1 MRDGTTEP
9 IPVIDVF
16 AGPGGLGEGFSA
28 YRYDDTHPFKIRL
41 SVEKDKYAHST
52 LELRSFFRQ
61 FPDNDKPADYYSFLR
76 GEISRDELFSRHK
89 KQASAAANEALQAEL
104 GLSEDNARIDA
115 LIEESL
121 AGTDRWVLIGGPP
134 CQAYSIIGRA
144 RRSRDAADSAYL
156 PEDDVRSFLYLEYLR
171 IIARYRPAVFVME
184 NVKGMLSSTIQGQ
197 RIFEHIISDLRTPS
211 NVFPEYSGSATQEY
225 TVYSLVKRANKI
237 GSGTADELKP
247 EDFIVECEKYGI
259 PQTRHRVILL
269 GIRNDLS
276 HVCPD
281 ILEPCDD
288 VTIDDVISE
297 MPKLRS
303 GLSREADSAEAW
315 QQAITDALDRRWLRG
330 VRKKWGD
337 ELFEELI
344 ETIIDLTLPANDR
357 GSEYVRGSAPV
368 INDLNWWYSD
378 YMLGGVC
385 NHSARGHITK
395 DVYRYLF
402 AACFARYFEKSPK
415 LRDFPPDL
423 LPDHTNA
430 KSGHFDDRFRVQVKG
445 RPSTTITS
453 HISKDGHYYIH
464 YDPSQAR
471 SLTVREAARLQTFPD
486 NYFFCGNRTQ
496 QYTQVGN
503 AVPPLLAYKIAEIV
517 NRIIKQVF

>member
-1 MRDGTTEP
+1 MQGV
-9 IPVIDVF
+9 IPVIDLF

-28 YRYDDTHPFKIRL
+28 YRNGDIYSFKIRL
-41 SVEKDKYAHST
+41 SVEKDKFAHST

-61 FPDNDKPADYYSFLR
+61 FPDAEKPSDYYSFLK
-76 GEISRDELFSRHK
+76 GQISRAELFSRYK
-89 KQASAAANEALQAEL
+89 MQASAAAKEALQAEL
-104 GLSEDNARIDA
+104 GLSEDNAKIDN
-115 LIEESL
+115 LIDEAL

-144 RRSRDAADSAYL
+144 RRSRKAADSAYL
-156 PEDDVRSFLYLEYLR
+156 PENDVRSFLYLEYLR

-184 NVKGMLSSTIQGQ
+184 NVKGILSSTIQGQ
-197 RIFEHIISDLRTPS
+197 RIFEHIISDLRNPS
-211 NVFPEYSGSATQEY
+211 NVFPEYSFGATKEY
-225 TVYSLVKRANKI
+225 TVYSLVKTAAKD
-237 GSGTADELKP
+237 GSGEADELKP
-247 EDFIVECEKYGI
+247 EDYIVECEKYGI
-259 PQTRHRVILL
+259 PQSRHRVILL

-276 HVCPD
+276 HISPD
-281 ILEPCDD
+281 ILKPSHE
-288 VTIDDVISE
+288 VSIDDVISE

-315 QQAITDALDRRWLRG
+315 QQAITDVLDRRWLRG

-337 ELFEELI
+337 ELYEDLI
-344 ETIIDLTLPANDR
+344 KEVIDLTIPANDR
-357 GSEYVRGSAPV
+357 GGEYVKGAAPV
-368 INDLNWWYSD
+368 KNDLRWWYSD
-378 YMLGGVC
+378 YMLEGVC

-402 AACFARYFEKSPK
+402 AACFARHFDKSPK
-415 LRDFPPDL
+415 LKDFPPDL

-430 KSGHFDDRFRVQVKG
+430 KSGHFNDRFRVQVKG
-445 RPSTTITS
+445 KPSTTITS

-517 NRIIKQVF
+517 NRIIKQAF

>member
-1 MRDGTTEP
+1 MSDFIP
-9 IPVIDVF
+9 IIDLF

-28 YRYDDTHPFKIRL
+28 YQDNGIKPFRIKL
-41 SVEKDKYAHST
+41 SVEKDRYAHST

-61 FPDNDKPADYYSFLR
+61 FPDAGKPADYYSFLR
-76 GEISRDELFSRHK
+76 GEISREELFSRHK
-89 KQASAAANEALQAEL
+89 RQASAAAKEALQAEL
-104 GLSEDNARIDA
+104 GLSKDNTKIDN
-115 LIEESL
+115 LIDEAL

-144 RRSRDAADSAYL
+144 RRSRDAAESAYL

-211 NVFPEYSGSATQEY
+211 NVFPEYSGNATKEY
-225 TVYSLVKRANKI
+225 TVYSLVKRASQN
-237 GSGTADELKP
+237 GSGADEELKP

-259 PQTRHRVILL
+259 PQSRHRVILL

-276 HVCPD
+276 HVRPD
-281 ILEPCDD
+281 TLEPCEE
-288 VTIDDVISE
+288 VSINDVISE

-315 QQAITDALDRRWLRG
+315 QQAITDALDRKWLRG

-337 ELFEELI
+337 KLFEELI
-344 ETIIDLTLPANDR
+344 ETIIDLTLPLKDR
-357 GSEYVRGSAPV
+357 GSEYVKGSAPV
-368 INDLNWWYSD
+368 KNDLSWWYSD
-378 YMLGGVC
+378 NMLDGVC
-385 NHSARGHITK
+385 NHSTRGHITK

-402 AACFARYFEKSPK
+402 AACFARHFNRSPK
-415 LRDFPPDL
+415 LRDFPPEL

-445 RPSTTITS
+445 KPSATITS

-496 QYTQVGN
+496 QYIQVGN

-517 NRIIKQVF
+517 NQIIQQAF